1 MNLSESIS
9 NTLRTLEKINLV
21 EAKGHLDHPE
31 DLVFLGDVQGAKQ
44 AISAMEKTIATP
56 GTITIKWDGYPALI
70 FGRDQKGRFSI
81 MDKHMFNKKD
91 GTGRQVFSPQEF
103 RQYDKNRGVDRGD
116 LYNIIDSIW
125 DGLDKADRGTL
136 GYYWGDLLFAKPL
149 QDQDGYYSFK
159 MNPNGIAYKVKADSE
174 VGHMLSGKTAGIGVH
189 TFIPVNAETTDESS
203 SLDGTIGNLHNNSDV
218 AIVPSKM
225 PITPK
230 IKMPAKLKS
239 QAESEIAKHGND
251 VRILMNS
258 APQARNAFNSL
269 FTVFI
274 NKKIVSKDLS
284 NLYNDFI
291 QFVEQRPMTDSMR
304 QKITNHFSTHKEGV
318 MGAFKIWIALYNLK
332 QNIVDQLDKAA
343 ESSPVKGYL
352 DDGSETHEGF
362 VANGLKF
369 VNRMGFSAQNLAAK

>member
-1 MNLSESIS
+1 MNLSESLS

-31 DLVFLGDVQGAKQ
+31 DLVFLGDVQGARQ
-44 AISAMEKTIATP
+44 AISAIEQTIAQP

-81 MDKHMFNKKD
+81 MDKHMFNKQD
-91 GTGRQVFSPQEF
+91 GTGRRVYSPQEF
-103 RQYDKNRGVDRGD
+103 RKYDENRGVNRGD
-116 LYNIIDSIW
+116 LYQLIDNIW
-125 DGLDKADRGTL
+125 PGLEKADRGSV

-149 QDQDGYYSFK
+149 EDQDCYYSFK

-174 VGHMLSGKTAGIGVH
+174 VGHMLKGKTAGVGVH
-189 TFIPVNAETTDESS
+189 TFIPANAETTDESV

-230 IKMPAKLKS
+230 IKMPTKLKS
-239 QAESEIAKHGND
+239 QAEAEIAQHGD
-251 VRILMNS
+251 AVRILMNS

-274 NKKIVSKDLS
+274 NKKIVAKDLS
-284 NLYNDFI
+284 NLYNDFL
-291 QFVEQRPMTDSMR
+291 QFIEQRPMTDSMR
-304 QKITNHFSTHKEGV
+304 TKITNHFNAHKDGV
-318 MGAFKIWIALYNLK
+318 IGAFKIWIALYNLK

-343 ESSPVKGYL
+343 EASPVKGYL

>member
-31 DLVFLGDVQGAKQ
+31 DLVFLGDIQGARQ
-44 AISAMEKTIATP
+44 AISAIEQTIAQP

-81 MDKHMFNKKD
+81 MDKHMFNKQD
-91 GTGRQVFSPQEF
+91 GTGRQVFSPEEF
-103 RQYDKNRGVDRGD
+103 RKYDENRSVNRGD
-116 LYNIIDSIW
+116 LYQLIDNIW
-125 DGLDKADRGTL
+125 PGLEKADRGSL

-149 QDQDGYYSFK
+149 EDQDGYYSFK
-159 MNPNGIAYKVKADSE
+159 MNPNGIAYKVKVDSE
-174 VGHMLSGKTAGIGVH
+174 VGQMLKGKTAGVGVH
-189 TFIPVNAETTDESS
+189 TFIPVNAETTDESV

-230 IKMPAKLKS
+230 IKMPTKLKS
-239 QAESEIAKHGND
+239 QAESEIAKHGD
-251 VRILMNS
+251 AVRILMNS
-258 APQARNAFNSL
+258 APQARTAFNSL

-274 NKKIVSKDLS
+274 NKKIVAKDLS

-291 QFVEQRPMTDSMR
+291 QFIEQRPMTDRMR
-304 QKITNHFSTHKEGV
+304 TKINNHFNAHKDGV
-318 MGAFKIWIALYNLK
+318 IGAFKIWIALYNLK

>member
-1 MNLSESIS
+1 MNLSESLS

-31 DLVFLGDVQGAKQ
+31 DLVFLGDVQGARQ
-44 AISAMEKTIATP
+44 AISAIEQTIAQP

-81 MDKHMFNKKD
+81 MDKHMFNKQD
-91 GTGRQVFSPQEF
+91 GTGRRVYSPQEF
-103 RQYDKNRGVDRGD
+103 RKYDENRGVNRGD
-116 LYNIIDSIW
+116 LYQLIDNIW
-125 DGLDKADRGTL
+125 PGLEKADRGSV

-149 QDQDGYYSFK
+149 EDQDGYYSFK
-159 MNPNGIAYKVKADSE
+159 INPNGIAYKVKADSE
-174 VGHMLSGKTAGIGVH
+174 VGHMLKGKTAGVGVH
-189 TFIPVNAETTDESS
+189 TFIPANAETTDESV

-230 IKMPAKLKS
+230 IKMPTKLKS
-239 QAESEIAKHGND
+239 QAEAEIAQHGD
-251 VRILMNS
+251 AVRILMNS

-274 NKKIVSKDLS
+274 NKKIVAKDLS
-284 NLYNDFI
+284 NLYNDFL
-291 QFVEQRPMTDSMR
+291 QFIEQRPMTDSMR
-304 QKITNHFSTHKEGV
+304 TKITNHFNAHKDGV
-318 MGAFKIWIALYNLK
+318 IGAFKIWIALYNLK

-343 ESSPVKGYL
+343 EASPVKGYL

>member
-1 MNLSESIS
+1 MSLSTSMS
-9 NTLRTLEKINLV
+9 DTLRQLEKINLV

-31 DLVFLGDVQGAKQ
+31 DLVFLDDIAGANN
-44 AISAMEKTIATP
+44 AIKAIEQTIAQP

-70 FGRDQKGRFSI
+70 FGTNQDGRFSI

-91 GTGRQVFSPQEF
+91 GTGRQVFSAKEF
-103 RQYDKNRGVDRGD
+103 RVYDKNRGVDRGD
-116 LYNIIDSIW
+116 LYQIIDSIW
-125 DGLDKADRGTL
+125 DGLEKADRGSV
-136 GYYWGDLLFAKPL
+136 GYYWGDLLFARPL

-189 TFIPVNAETTDESS
+189 TFIPANAVTTDESS

-225 PITPK
+225 PLTPK
-230 IKMPAKLKS
+230 IKMPGKLK
-239 QAESEIAKHGND
+239 AEAEAEIAKYGND
-251 VRILMNS
+251 VRLLMQS

-274 NKKIVSKDLS
+274 NKKIVSKNLS
-284 NLYNDFI
+284 NLYSDFI
-291 QFVEQRPMTDSMR
+291 QFIDQRSMTDSMR
-304 QKITNHFSTHKEGV
+304 TKITNHFNAHKEGV
-318 MGAFKIWIALYNLK
+318 IGAFKIWIALYNLK
-332 QNIVDQLDKAA
+332 QNVVDQLDKAA
-343 ESSPVKGYL
+343 QSSPVKGYL
-352 DDGSETHEGF
+352 DDGTETHEGF